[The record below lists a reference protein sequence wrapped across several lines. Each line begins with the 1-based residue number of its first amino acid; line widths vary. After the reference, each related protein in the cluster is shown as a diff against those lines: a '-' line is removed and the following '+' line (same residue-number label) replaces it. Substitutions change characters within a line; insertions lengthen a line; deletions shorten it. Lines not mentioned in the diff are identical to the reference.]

1 MTRRARIALIG
12 AGIVVLLLALSLR
25 MILQPERFTRTVIDR
40 AGKALGLEITAS
52 GGEYRLRG
60 TPQLVVRDVVVR
72 EPGATTPMLLAE
84 RALLSLPWSTIRSQI
99 GARGDVLD
107 ATRIELDAPRLDV
120 PALQHWLATRPKRET
135 RIPTL
140 TEGLRITRGRIDN
153 NDASGKG
160 WRIDGI
166 DVQLPSL
173 VPGKPVNSRIKGRY
187 VDPPNTVRFD
197 VAISMTR
204 PENGAGLAMIGPVT
218 VERAQW
224 RIPGYIR
231 LSGPLH
237 VGKDDVRLSPAR
249 LGMSARFM
257 STNSGSG
264 DTDLPFVLGL
274 HGSLLFDE
282 GTWAL
287 APAGLVL
294 RGSGEDSLLPDLQ
307 ARGALALGRRLV
319 VQLQGRIAAWPQAW
333 PSLPP
338 PIGQSTSPLP
348 VALDYVGKPDLSGIA
363 RLQLQ
368 RDATRFN
375 GRFRAF
381 EVAAWVAEQGSG
393 SPLPPLDGTI
403 STPRVEIA
411 GAQLEGIE
419 IVFDEPTLDE
429 STLDGRALDG
439 LPAMESTP

>member
-25 MILQPERFTRTVIDR
+25 MFLQPERFTRTVLDR

-52 GGEYRLRG
+52 GIGEYRLRG
-60 TPQLVVRDVVVR
+60 TPQMIVRDVVVR
-72 EPGATTPMLLAE
+72 EPGATTPVLLAE
-84 RALLSLPWSTIRSQI
+84 RALLSLPWSTIR
-99 GARGDVLD
+99 ARGDVLD

-120 PALQHWLATRPKRET
+120 PALQHWLATRPKRQT

-153 NDASGKG
+153 SSASGKG

-166 DVQLPSL
+166 EVQLPSL

-197 VAISMTR
+197 VAVSMTR

-224 RIPGYIR
+224 RIPAYIR
-231 LSGPLH
+231 LSGPVH
-237 VGKDDVRLSPAR
+237 IGKDDLRLSPAR
-249 LGMSARFM
+249 LGMSARFI
-257 STNSGSG
+257 SIDSQSG

-274 HGSLLFDE
+274 HGPLLFDE

-287 APAGLVL
+287 APAVLVL
-294 RGSGEDSLLPDLQ
+294 RGGGPREESLLPDLQ
-307 ARGALALGRRLV
+307 GRGALALGRRLV

-348 VALDYVGKPDLSGIA
+348 FALDYVGKPDLSDIA

-368 RDATRFN
+368 RDATRFD

-381 EVAAWVAEQGSG
+381 DVTAWIEEHGSG

-403 STPRVEIA
+403 TTPRMEIA
-411 GAQLEGIE
+411 GARLEGIE
-419 IVFDEPTLDE
+419 IVLDEHTLDE
-429 STLDGRALDG
+429 PGP
-439 LPAMESTP
+439 PAIESTP

>member
-1 MTRRARIALIG
+1 MRPASNSTR
-12 AGIVVLLLALSLR
+12 
-25 MILQPERFTRTVIDR
+25 
-40 AGKALGLEITAS
+40 
-52 GGEYRLRG
+52 
-60 TPQLVVRDVVVR
+60 
-72 EPGATTPMLLAE
+72 
-84 RALLSLPWSTIRSQI
+84 
-99 GARGDVLD
+99 
-107 ATRIELDAPRLDV
+107 PRLDV

-153 NDASGKG
+153 NSAPGKG

-166 DVQLPSL
+166 EVQLPSL

-187 VDPPNTVRFD
+187 FDPPNTVRFD
-197 VAISMTR
+197 VAVSMTR

-224 RIPGYIR
+224 RIPAYIR
-231 LSGPLH
+231 LSGPVH
-237 VGKDDVRLSPAR
+237 IGKDDLRLSPAR
-249 LGMSARFM
+249 LGMAARFI
-257 STNSGSG
+257 SVNSGSG

-274 HGSLLFDE
+274 HGPLRFDE

-333 PSLPP
+333 PTLPP

-348 VALDYVGKPDLSGIA
+348 FALDYVGKTDLSDVT

-368 RDATRFN
+368 RDATRFD

-381 EVAAWVAEQGSG
+381 EVADWIEEHGSG

-403 STPRVEIA
+403 TTPRMEVA

-419 IVFDEPTLDE
+419 IVLDEPALDETTLDKRR
-429 STLDGRALDG
+429 LDKPG
-439 LPAMESTP
+439 LPAIESTP